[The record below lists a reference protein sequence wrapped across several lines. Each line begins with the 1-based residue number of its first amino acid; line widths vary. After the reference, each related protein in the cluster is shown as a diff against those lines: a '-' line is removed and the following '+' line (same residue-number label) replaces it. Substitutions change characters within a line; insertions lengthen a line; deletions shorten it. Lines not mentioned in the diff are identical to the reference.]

1 MSSGLPLLISFF
13 FTGGGISPFYIGLLS
28 HEKENRL
35 LWLGSFV

>member
-13 FTGGGISPFYIGLLS
+13 IGGGISPFYIGILS
-28 HEKENRL
+28 HEKENHL